1 MPMLRTL
8 RFAVAGAAFAALG
21 YSGVISIVSTGA
33 PVFAQAPA
41 TGGDAAAMSN
51 RCATKPFDGASGPMW
66 NGWGRDLNNSRY
78 QPDPGFTADQLSR
91 MKLKWAFG
99 FPNAVSAWGQPTVV
113 GGRVFLG
120 VDTGYVYAVDAATGC
135 VYWSHKAQAGVRSAV
150 SIGRI
155 TAAGAT
161 RYAAYFGDLVAN
173 VYAVDAETG
182 MLLWTKRADTH
193 VRARITGAPAFY
205 EGRVYVP
212 VSSLEEG
219 SGAGPRYECCT
230 FRGSVV
236 VYDAATGDQIWK
248 SETIATPLT
257 KTKQTSLGTQMWGP
271 AGAAIWSSPTID
283 PRRGVLYVATGDA
296 YTSPAA
302 DESDA
307 VVAMDLKTG
316 RHVWV
321 RQVTPNDAFLTGS
334 CPSAGP
340 GRSETCPDPQGPDF
354 DFGNS
359 PVLRTLPDGRSVI
372 AIGQKSGI
380 GWGLDPDNKGAIL
393 WQHRVGKGS
402 TSGGI
407 QWGSAADDQQ
417 AYFANA
423 DSRYG
428 PAEAGGLAAVR
439 LDTGERVWFARPPAL
454 ATPCTSADDR
464 RCVQAQSAAVTV
476 IPGAVF
482 SGATNG
488 IMRAYSARDGKVLW
502 EFDTAHAFT
511 TVNGV
516 EAKGGAING
525 PGPTAAGGTLFV
537 TSGYAGLSGRGAGA
551 GNVLLAFRPE

>member
-1 MPMLRTL
+1 MTMARKLL
-8 RFAVAGAAFAALG
+8 VAFAAALLTVPA
-21 YSGVISIVSTGA
+21 SIGVESIGQPATR
-33 PVFAQAPA
+33 VFAQTAVS
-41 TGGDAAAMSN
+41 GGDAESMPN
-51 RCATKPFDGASGPMW
+51 RCAAMPFVMSGPSW
-66 NGWGRDLNNSRY
+66 NGWGRDLDNSRY
-78 QPDPGFTADQLSR
+78 HPDPGLTADQIARLAV
-91 MKLKWAFG
+91 KWAFG

-113 GGRVFLG
+113 GGRVLLG
-120 VDTGYVYAVDAATGC
+120 VDTGYVYAIDAATGC
-135 VYWSHKAQAGVRSAV
+135 VYWSHRAQAGVRSAISV
-150 SIGRI
+150 GPVNSG
-155 TAAGAT
+155 GAT
-161 RYAAYFGDLVAN
+161 RYAAYFGDLMAN

-182 MLLWTKRADTH
+182 TLLWTKRADTH
-193 VRARITGAPAFY
+193 RRARITGAPAFY

-219 SGAGPRYECCT
+219 SGAGPQYECCT

-236 VYDAATGDQIWK
+236 SYDAATGEQIWK
-248 SETIATPLT
+248 SETIARPLVKA
-257 KTKQTSLGTQMWGP
+257 KTTSIGTQMWGP

-307 VVAMDLKTG
+307 VIAMDLKTG

-321 RQVTPNDAFLTGS
+321 RQVTANDAFLTGS
-334 CPSAGP
+334 CPSNAP

-359 PVLRTLPDGRSVI
+359 PILRRLANGRSVI

-380 GWGLDPDNKGAIL
+380 GWGLDPDQQGAIL

-439 LDTGERVWFARPPAL
+439 LDTGERVWFVRPPPL
-454 ATPCTSADDR
+454 STPCTSADDR

-488 IMRAYSARDGKVLW
+488 IMRAYSTRDGKVLW
-502 EFDTAHAFT
+502 QYDTAHPFT

-516 EAKGGAING
+516 EAKGGALNG
-525 PGPTAAGGTLFV
+525 PGPTIAGGTLFV

-551 GNVLLAFRPE
+551 GNVLLAFRPQ

>member
-1 MPMLRTL
+1 MMRAMRCGLVGALVVIVGYAAMCMLAT
-8 RFAVAGAAFAALG
+8 
-21 YSGVISIVSTGA
+21 GVT
-33 PVFAQAPA
+33 PLLAQTPA
-41 TGGDAAAMSN
+41 GGDAASMQN
-51 RCATKPFDGASGPMW
+51 RCAARPFNGSSAPMW
-66 NGWGRDLNNSRY
+66 NGWGRDLGNSRY
-78 QPDPGFTADQLSR
+78 QPDPGLTAEQLSR
-91 MKLKWAFG
+91 LKLLWAFG

-120 VDTGYVYAVDAATGC
+120 VDTGYVYAVDATTGC

-150 SIGRI
+150 SV
-155 TAAGAT
+155 GAVT
-161 RYAAYFGDLVAN
+161 VSGASRYAAYFGDLVAN
-173 VYAVDAETG
+173 VYAVDAENGT
-182 MLLWTKRADTH
+182 LLWTKRADTH
-193 VRARITGAPAFY
+193 VRARITGAPVFY
-205 EGRVYVP
+205 DGRVYVP

-219 SGAGPRYECCT
+219 SGAGPQYECCT

-236 VYDAATGDQIWK
+236 AYDAASGDQVWR
-248 SETIATPLT
+248 SETIAKPLV
-257 KTKQTSLGTQMWGP
+257 KTKKTSIGTQMWGP

-307 VVAMDLKTG
+307 VIAMDLKTG

-321 RQVTPNDAFLTGS
+321 RQVLANDAFLTGS
-334 CPSAGP
+334 CPSNGP
-340 GRSETCPDPQGPDF
+340 GRSETCPDPEGPDF

-359 PVLRTLPDGRSVI
+359 PILRTLPNGRSII

-407 QWGSAADDQQ
+407 QWGSGADDQQ
-417 AYFANA
+417 VYFANA

-428 PAEAGGLAAVR
+428 PNEAGGIAAVR
-439 LDTGERVWFARPPAL
+439 AETGERVWFVRPPAL
-454 ATPCTSADDR
+454 ATPCATADDR

-476 IPGAVF
+476 IPGAVL

-488 IMRAYSARDGKVLW
+488 IMRAYSSKDGKILW
-502 EFDTAHAFT
+502 EYDTAHPYT

-516 EAKGGAING
+516 EARGGSLNG
-525 PGPTAAGGTLFV
+525 PGPTVAGGTLFM

>member
-1 MPMLRTL
+1 MTRARRLRVAL
-8 RFAVAGAAFAALG
+8 GAGALSTF
-21 YSGVISIVSTGA
+21 VVWSIMSMVDAGGQL
-33 PVFAQAPA
+33 FAQASA
-41 TGGDAAAMSN
+41 RSGDLESMSN
-51 RCATKPFDGASGPMW
+51 HCAPAPFAATSGPMW

-78 QPDPGFTADQLSR
+78 QPDPGFSVDQISR
-91 MKLKWAFG
+91 LKVKWAFG

-150 SIGRI
+150 SIGAI
-155 TAAGAT
+155 TSSG
-161 RYAAYFGDLVAN
+161 RPRFAAYFGDLAAN
-173 VYAVDAETG
+173 VYAVDAESGT
-182 MLLWTKRADTH
+182 LLWTRRADTH
-193 VRARITGAPAFY
+193 ARARITGAPAFHD
-205 EGRVYVP
+205 GRVYVP

-219 SGAGPRYECCT
+219 SGAGPQYECCT

-236 VYDAATGDQIWK
+236 AYDAASGEQVWK
-248 SETIATPLT
+248 SETIAKPLT
-257 KTKQTSLGTQMWGP
+257 PTKKTSIGTQMWGP

-283 PRRGVLYVATGDA
+283 IRRGVLYIATGDA

-307 VVAMDLKTG
+307 VIAMDLKTG

-334 CPSAGP
+334 CPSNGP

-359 PVLRTLPDGRSVI
+359 PILRTLPNGRSVI

-407 QWGSAADDQQ
+407 QWGSGADDQQ
-417 AYFANA
+417 VYFANA

-439 LDTGERVWFARPPAL
+439 LETGERVWFVRPPSL
-454 ATPCTSADDR
+454 SPPCAAADDR

-476 IPGAVF
+476 VPGAVF

-488 IMRAYSARDGKVLW
+488 MMRAYSTKDGTILW
-502 EFDTAHAFT
+502 EFDTARPFA

-516 EAKGGAING
+516 EAKGGTING
-525 PGPTAAGGTLFV
+525 PGPTVAGGTLFV

>member
-1 MPMLRTL
+1 MLRTL
-8 RFAVAGAAFAALG
+8 RFAVAGAVFAALG
-21 YSGVISIVSTGA
+21 YSGLISIVRSSASG
-33 PVFAQAPA
+33 FAQAPA
-41 TGGDAAAMSN
+41 AGGDAGGMSN
-51 RCATKPFDGASGPMW
+51 RCAARAFDGTSGPMW

-113 GGRVFLG
+113 GGRVFVG
-120 VDTGYVYAVDAATGC
+120 VDTGDVYAVDAATGC
-135 VYWSHKAQAGVRSAV
+135 LYWSHKAQAGVRSAV

-155 TAAGAT
+155 TAAGVT

-173 VYAVDAETG
+173 VYAVDAESG
-182 MLLWTKRADTH
+182 AVLWTKRADTH

-219 SGAGPRYECCT
+219 SGAGPQYECCT

-236 VYDAATGDQIWK
+236 VYDAANGEQIWK
-248 SETIATPLT
+248 SETITTPLT
-257 KTKQTSLGTQMWGP
+257 KTRKTSLGTQMWGP

-302 DESDA
+302 GESDA

-334 CPSAGP
+334 CPSTGP

-359 PVLRTLPDGRSVI
+359 PVLRTLSNGRSVI

-407 QWGSAADDQQ
+407 QWGSAADDQL

-439 LDTGERVWFARPPAL
+439 LDTGERVWFVRPPPL
-454 ATPCTSADDR
+454 TTPCPTADDR

-488 IMRAYSARDGKVLW
+488 IMRAYSTTDGKVLW
-502 EFDTAHAFT
+502 EYDTAHAFT

-525 PGPTAAGGTLFV
+525 PGPTAAGGTLFM